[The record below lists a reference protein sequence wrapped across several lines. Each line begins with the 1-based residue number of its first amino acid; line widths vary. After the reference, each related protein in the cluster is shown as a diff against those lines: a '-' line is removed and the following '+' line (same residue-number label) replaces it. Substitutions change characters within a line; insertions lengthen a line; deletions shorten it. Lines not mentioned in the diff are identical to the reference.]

1 MTCKMKRK
9 SLLGLKKSTVKK
21 RKVNLLSMSLG
32 REVELLSDVR
42 IAITNIDEIMAE
54 CCHKKANMKQPQK
67 SRKKRWKVYKEKF
80 KILLEKHML
89 N

>member
-1 MTCKMKRK
+1 M
-9 SLLGLKKSTVKK
+9 G
-21 RKVNLLSMSLG
+21 LG

-54 CCHKKANMKQPQK
+54 CCHKKANMTQPQK